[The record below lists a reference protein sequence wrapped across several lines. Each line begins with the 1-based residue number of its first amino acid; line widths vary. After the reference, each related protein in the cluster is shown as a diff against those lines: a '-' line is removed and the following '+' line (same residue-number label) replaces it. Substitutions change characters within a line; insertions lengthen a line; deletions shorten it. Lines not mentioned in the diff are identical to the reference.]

1 MVHVVCVVWFFLCLQ
16 IFAILGNLGVFEKW
30 GDCYGKL
37 MEQCVMEELSGGA
50 KELVKDMQLR
60 EGIFKL
66 ETKYIQNIAL
76 MCV

>member
-1 MVHVVCVVWFFLCLQ
+1 
-16 IFAILGNLGVFEKW
+16 
-30 GDCYGKL
+30 